1 MTTSVAPE
9 IRDLRLYGSA
19 ALRPLLERESELWR
33 ARLNWEYMG
42 SARLLLEYLD
52 ARSLPGFVALEQG
65 EILGYVF
72 CVYEAHKAV
81 IGNVFAPPRVIGD
94 WSVADTPPR
103 HEVERLL
110 LEQAVTL
117 LTHSPGVDRVETQL
131 LLHPAGEFGAT
142 LAEHGFQ
149 RSERLYLERILRR
162 TPMHTSQTNCA
173 AATPVRAQAIVGGCD
188 LRLWRDGDMQ
198 GAAQLIVAAYPEHP
212 DSRINDQYRSLPGAQ
227 RFLHNIV
234 RFPGCGSFVPEAS
247 FLAVDAVSGALAGMV
262 LSSQISS
269 GCGHITQICVAPE
282 YRRRGLADWLLEE
295 SIASLE
301 ARGMERLTLTVTAS
315 NADAIRLYQRKGFT
329 ELHRFDAAVWERPR
343 L

>member
-1 MTTSVAPE
+1 MATGVTLE
-9 IRDLRLYGSA
+9 IRDLRLYGA
-19 ALRPLLERESELWR
+19 AELRPLLGVESEIWR
-33 ARLNWEYMG
+33 RRLDWEYKG

-52 ARSLPGFVALEQG
+52 ARSLPGFVAVEQG

-81 IGNVFAPPRVIGD
+81 IGNVFAAPRVIGD
-94 WSVADTPPR
+94 WSTADSPPR

-117 LTHSPGVDRVETQL
+117 LTHSPCVDRVETQL
-131 LLHPAGEFGAT
+131 LLHPAGEHGAT
-142 LAEHGFQ
+142 LAAHGFQ
-149 RSERLYLERILRR
+149 RAERLYLERMLQRA
-162 TPMHTSQTNCA
+162 PAQASQTGSA
-173 AATPVRAQAIVGGCD
+173 APDRSQAIVGGCR
-188 LRLWRDGDMQ
+188 LRPWRDAEMQ
-198 GAAQLIVAAYPEHP
+198 AAAQLIVAAYPDHP
-212 DSRINDQYRSLPGAQ
+212 DSRINDQYRSLSGAQ

-247 FLAVDAVSGALAGMV
+247 FLAVDALSGALAGMV

-269 GCGHITQICVAPE
+269 GCGHITQICVAPG
-282 YRRRGLADWLLEE
+282 YRRRGLAEWLLDEA
-295 SIASLE
+295 IAALE

-315 NADAIRLYQRKGFT
+315 NGDAIRLYQRKGFA
-329 ELHRFDAAVWERPR
+329 ERHRFDAAVWERVR